1 VYPNKSNTE
10 PFVLLENLLGAV
22 KLGDFIE
29 STLQAV

>member
-10 PFVLLENLLGAV
+10 PFVLLENLSGAE
-22 KLGDFIE
+22 KLGEFIE